1 MVGQRIIELR
11 KEVEMSQLKL
21 AELLGIKAA
30 AVSQFENDKTNPSIE
45 TLLRIADVF
54 GVNLHWLL
62 KGEGEKYMG
71 GNAVGIDYVDSPVS
85 FFSDEDTIELPVV
98 GEISAGQPL
107 PCHEDAGESVRI
119 NASEL
124 TGDPQNYICFRVN
137 GDSMNPD
144 IMHGDKVLIKKTND
158 WDFAEGKVCAV
169 RVDGEITLKKL
180 AFDKS
185 NHSIRLI
192 PLNREFKDIVLKP
205 DEYSDILLIGVLV
218 YLYRKY
224 NK

>member
-1 MVGQRIIELR
+1 
-11 KEVEMSQLKL
+11 
-21 AELLGIKAA
+21 
-30 AVSQFENDKTNPSIE
+30 NPSIE
-45 TLLRIADVF
+45 TLLKVADVF

-62 KGEGEKYMG
+62 KGEGKKYMV
-71 GNAVGIDYVDSPVS
+71 NQDSQIDYIDSPIS
-85 FFSDEDTIELPVV
+85 FITEHNMIELPVV

-107 PCHEDAGESVRI
+107 PCDGDSEESVKI

-124 TGDPQNYICFRVN
+124 SGDPQNYICFRVN

-144 IMHGDKVLIKKTND
+144 IVHGDKVLIKKTND
-158 WDFAEGKVCAV
+158 WDYAEGKVCAV

-180 AFDKS
+180 AFDKE
-185 NHSIRLI
+185 NHSIKLV
-192 PLNREFKDIVLKP
+192 PFNRDFDDIVLMP
-205 DEYSDILLIGVLV
+205 DEHSDLHLIGTLV